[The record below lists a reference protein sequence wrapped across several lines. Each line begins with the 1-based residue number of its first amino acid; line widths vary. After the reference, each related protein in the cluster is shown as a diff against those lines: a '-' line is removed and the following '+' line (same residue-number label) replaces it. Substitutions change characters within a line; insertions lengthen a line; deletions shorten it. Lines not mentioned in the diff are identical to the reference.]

1 MSFYTFVSVVSAL
14 VSVAQA
20 KDNDDVKYALEILND
35 LPADLAE
42 PFCGTFGGQQY
53 GGATST
59 YTITAAPI
67 TITTTTPC
75 SGYKETK
82 VLQNPYFRFN
92 KFADIRRTHMRPITR
107 HIRQL
112 PVTNITQDTRRPPM
126 SITPPIIRHTPAKR
140 NIRLTSRNRPQMLT
154 QYTPTNQT
162 TEEVFLP

>member
-14 VSVAQA
+14 ASVAQA

-42 PFCGTFGGQQY
+42 PFCADFGGQQY

-82 VLQNPYFRFN
+82 VRESSRFRS
-92 KFADIRRTHMRPITR
+92 KHLLTFAGRLCAG
-107 HIRQL
+107 L
-112 PVTNITQDTRRPPM
+112 PAIFANCQ
-126 SITPPIIRHTPAKR
+126 
-140 NIRLTSRNRPQMLT
+140 
-154 QYTPTNQT
+154 
-162 TEEVFLP
+162 